1 MRREVSIKL
10 FKKYTKTTK
19 HLVEICDVAK
29 GVDSELST
37 QSYLSDFDKILQS
50 VLFFQSKSNKAI
62 YPKEINFIDD
72 LTEHGDVLQLAKQAL
87 AGDGVNTDG
96 IDWHNVFC
104 CDKDILDKLSDKIQ
118 ELTKS
123 NTKNLV
129 AYVALAECLDGKNH
143 FAKLSEEMVDLIY
156 YFAKLENGIDDNEV
170 RHGIMAYC
178 HLVVDYYVEVTSNIE
193 EFFQDK
199 QIKKDLLSSL
209 RKEYRYIKRGRHI
222 EFIDKHIQAVKDRI
236 SSIFNKDDE

>member
-1 MRREVSIKL
+1 MRREISIKM

-29 GVDSELST
+29 GIDSELST
-37 QSYLSDFDKILQS
+37 QKYLSDFDKILQS
-50 VLFFQSKSNKAI
+50 VLFFQSKYNSAI
-62 YPKEINFIDD
+62 YPKEIDFIDA
-72 LTEHGDVLQLAKQAL
+72 LTANGDILQLAKQDL
-87 AGDGVNTDG
+87 AGTGLNTDG
-96 IDWHNVFC
+96 IDWHNVFD
-104 CDKDILDKLSDKIQ
+104 CDRDMLDRLSDKIQ
-118 ELTKS
+118 ELT
-123 NTKNLV
+123 NRYTKNLV

-143 FAKLSEEMVDLIY
+143 FARLSEEMVDLIY

-178 HLVVDYYVEVTSNIE
+178 QLVADYYVDVTSNIE

-209 RKEYRYIKRGRHI
+209 RKEYRDIKKGRYI
-222 EFIDKHIQAVKDRI
+222 EFIDKHIQSVKDRI
-236 SSIFNKDDE
+236 SSIFNKNDE